1 MGKSWTTRRRN
12 DERDLNRWL
21 RKGQTVYI
29 VRTPEYAGRSA
40 LWNHPQY
47 WTEHTVTGKHPV
59 LGGWVFDKSP
69 TTNVASLFALAD
81 NNTIYDAPPPGV
93 PHASDPGPDCRDE
106 GLYGIGRGQEFK
118 GTFGSQNDGAEEMRR
133 LAIEAAKRTKAD
145 KKSGARKGW
154 F

>member
-1 MGKSWTTRRRN
+1 MGKSWTTRRRG
-12 DERDLNRWL
+12 DERAFLNSL
-21 RKGQTVYI
+21 RKGVTVYVI
-29 VRTPEYAGRSA
+29 NTPKHAGKA
-40 LWNHPQY
+40 HLWNHAQT
-47 WTEHTVTGKHPV
+47 WSSHTVTGKHPI
-59 LGGWVFDKSP
+59 LGGWIFDNSP
-69 TTNVASLFALAD
+69 SLGAKSLFQWAG
-81 NNTIYDAPPPGV
+81 TVYDSRPAGI

-154 F
+154 W